1 MKILVINPNTSTL
14 VTEKVANKIRQIA
27 RPDVQADVIQ
37 IEHGPESLESYYD
50 ESLATPYTI
59 QAVKKANE
67 DGYDAIILAAFCD
80 PGLEALKEISSV
92 PVYGIEETSF
102 SVALLLGHKF
112 SILTEKQHK
121 TSAKTQHVRK
131 YGLESRFASVRALG
145 MGVVEIAEKPEKVK
159 ESGMALARKMIQED
173 GAEVIIMGCAS
184 MAGYSDDLEK
194 ELGIPVIDPIAAT
207 YKVVEG
213 LTDIRV
219 SLSKIGLYARPAPQK
234 IN

>member
-112 SILTEKQHK
+112 SILTEKPHK
-121 TSAKTQHVRK
+121 TSSKKQHVRK

-159 ESGMALARKMIQED
+159 EIGMALARKMIEED

-213 LTDIRV
+213 SNRYPGV
-219 SLSKIGLYARPAPQK
+219 SI
-234 IN
+234 